1 MISVCPAD
9 VTIKEVGLEGALFS
23 LLDRES
29 DPQLCRDIQETL
41 VHMMS
46 SAAESNLAHWLKL
59 CKDVLSASAG
69 GLQSRPH
76 EQNKMILIFHLVLIL
91 WTIPIA
97 CILVFVRFTKM
108 RH

>member
-1 MISVCPAD
+1 MVFVYPAD

-29 DPQLCRDIQETL
+29 DPRLCQDIQETL

-59 CKDVLSASAG
+59 SKDVLSASAG
-69 GLQSRPH
+69 GLQSQVPKQSMLRIK
-76 EQNKMILIFHLVLIL
+76 QS
-91 WTIPIA
+91 
-97 CILVFVRFTKM
+97 
-108 RH
+108 

>member
-1 MISVCPAD
+1 MIIVCPAD

-46 SAAESNLAHWLKL
+46 SAAESKLAHWLKL

-69 GLQSRPH
+69 GLRSRLL
-76 EQNKMILIFHLVLIL
+76 EKNMIRIRLS
-91 WTIPIA
+91 
-97 CILVFVRFTKM
+97 
-108 RH
+108 

>member
-1 MISVCPAD
+1 MMIHLNSTSLGCPACEIITVCLVD

-29 DPQLCRDIQETL
+29 DPRLCRDIQETL

-46 SAAESNLAHWLKL
+46 SAAESKLAHWLKL

-69 GLQSRPH
+69 EINIFVASCIKIRF
-76 EQNKMILIFHLVLIL
+76 IL
-91 WTIPIA
+91 
-97 CILVFVRFTKM
+97 
-108 RH
+108 

>member
-1 MISVCPAD
+1 MINVYSAD

-29 DPQLCRDIQETL
+29 DPCLCRDIQETL

-46 SAAESNLAHWLKL
+46 SGAESNLAHWLKL

-69 GLQSRPH
+69 RLQSQLL
-76 EQNKMILIFHLVLIL
+76 EQNVMNIE
-91 WTIPIA
+91 
-97 CILVFVRFTKM
+97 
-108 RH
+108 

>member
-1 MISVCPAD
+1 MIIVCPAD

-91 WTIPIA
+91 CTIPIV
-97 CILVFVRFTKM
+97 CILVFVSFTKM